1 VTRQEL
7 STGCRNRADANVVG
21 LAGLEQLN
29 HSRPSREMD
38 MPTVDYVIHALI
50 DQPTALLTAWPI
62 APPHSLACVARQA
75 WACASSGDTTRRLD
89 TGSPS

>member
-1 VTRQEL
+1 MTRRPEVLAVTRQEL

-38 MPTVDYVIHALI
+38 TPTVDYVIHALI

-62 APPHSLACVARQA
+62 APPHKLGV
-75 WACASSGDTTRRLD
+75 RRAPGVGVRL
-89 TGSPS
+89 